1 MRKHLPKNWPDLLAF
16 AAVGFAWLGIIV
28 YTL

>member
-1 MRKHLPKNWPDLLAF
+1 MRKHLPKNWQDLLAV
-16 AAVGFAWLGIIV
+16 AVVGFAWLGIIV